1 MAKLTWKLI
10 SLRSVCSLV
19 EILLLKGSVASTAP
33 SGQRVPSVI
42 NGMLHNHTGGSGDV
56 AWRHFFLM
64 SVILE
69 V

>member
-42 NGMLHNHTGGSGDV
+42 KLARSITTQEAAEMWHGDV
-56 AWRHFFLM
+56 
-64 SVILE
+64 SS
-69 V
+69 